1 MGDFTYCDYCMSDRM
16 DGFEVSQKFGNS
28 ELVDIKSQLSEL
40 TETFK
45 KMLNQTEGQHS
56 SVEPRYI
63 S

>member
-1 MGDFTYCDYCMSDRM
+1 MSDRM